1 MNIKKGFIPALLML
15 ALCCLASFN
24 TTSANAAKPAATT
37 NTAVA
42 PAKDTW
48 TRIRTKN
55 FVLVGNANEKDI
67 RKVGAQLEQF
77 QDALSRL
84 LSNAKF
90 TSSKPTTVVVFKN
103 DGAYKPY
110 KPLYNGKP
118 ASVAGYFQP
127 GEDVNYITLTPER
140 AGENPYATIY
150 HELVHLMVENTL
162 RTVPAWLNEGIAEL
176 YSTFEIADGD
186 KKVTLGRPLT
196 HHILTLREKFIP
208 LDVLFQVDGRSPLYN
223 EKDKQGIFYAE
234 SWALMHYLMFD
245 DNAARR
251 PQLGKFI
258 GGLTAGRPVA
268 DSFRDAFQTD
278 YKTMEKQL
286 QKYVRGSSYVMQQ
299 FKFEESL
306 KRDEEMQSSV
316 LSEAEALAY
325 LGDLLLHI
333 NRTDVAEKHL
343 KDALALDGK
352 LASAHASLGMVYVR
366 ARDFDRAR
374 ASLEQAVAANS
385 GNYLAHYY
393 YALALSRAGM
403 DANNLVSGY
412 SPDTIAKMKAEL
424 KRAIELAPDYA
435 ESHSLLAFV
444 HLIAGDD
451 LDEGVRAVTRAR
463 RLAPG
468 RADYAFTLA
477 QLQMRQRK
485 FAEARN
491 TISAAMRAA
500 GEPQLLAQMQAFNRQ
515 LETTEASFKQYE
527 EQRRQYEAE
536 RGAYEKNSTTMNGE
550 TADDARPALNEDAAP
565 STRPMIK
572 RRTEGEQV
580 RGQLTRIECL
590 PKGIV
595 LHIEVGTETLKF
607 FKAALEDVQ
616 FISYI
621 ANMSAEIGCNTSKL
635 SHHVLVT
642 FKKFDAPGRE
652 KYKGEV
658 VIVEFIPEDTEVAP

>member
-1 MNIKKGFIPALLML
+1 MNIKNRFVPTLWML
-15 ALCCLASFN
+15 ALCLASF
-24 TTSANAAKPAATT
+24 TFTFASVPRAATTT

-48 TRIRTKN
+48 TRVKTKN
-55 FVLVGNANEKDI
+55 FVLVGNASEKDI

-90 TSSKPTTVVVFKN
+90 TSSKPTTVVVFKS

-118 ASVAGYFQP
+118 ANVAGYFQS
-127 GEDVNYITLTPER
+127 GEDVNYITLTPAR
-140 AGENPYATIY
+140 QGENPYATIY

-162 RTVPAWLNEGIAEL
+162 RTVPSWFNEGIAEL
-176 YSTFEIADGD
+176 YSTFEVTGDD
-186 KKVTLGRPLT
+186 KKVTLGRPLA

-208 LDVLFQVDGRSPLYN
+208 LDVLFQVDGRSSLYN

-245 DNAARR
+245 DNGARR

-258 GGLTAGRPVA
+258 GGLAAGRPVA

-306 KRDEEMQSSV
+306 KIDREMQSSV

-352 LASAHASLGMVYVR
+352 LAFAHASLGMVYVR
-366 ARDFDRAR
+366 ARNFDLAR

-385 GNYLAHYY
+385 NNYLAHYY
-393 YALALSRAGM
+393 YAFALSREGM
-403 DANNLVSGY
+403 DENNFIRSFQ
-412 SPDTIAKMKAEL
+412 PDTLAKMKTEL
-424 KRAIELAPDYA
+424 KRAIELQPDFA
-435 ESHSLLAFV
+435 ESYDLLAFV

-451 LDEGVRAVTRAR
+451 LDEGVRAITRAR
-463 RLAPG
+463 TLAPG

-477 QLQMRQRK
+477 QLQMRQQK
-485 FAEARN
+485 FAEAQA
-491 TISAAMRAA
+491 TIAAAMRAG
-500 GEPQLLAQMQAFNRQ
+500 GEPQLLAQMQAFREQ
-515 LETTEASFKQYE
+515 LKNTEAQFKEYE
-527 EQRRQYEAE
+527 EQRRKYEADRAAFANRE
-536 RGAYEKNSTTMNGE
+536 ATTNEATSGDSQP
-550 TADDARPALNEDAAP
+550 TNDARVM
-565 STRPMIK
+565 RPMLK
-572 RRTEGEQV
+572 RRADGEQS

-590 PKGIV
+590 PKGVV
-595 LHIEVGTETLKF
+595 LHVEAGARKLKF
-607 FKAALEDVQ
+607 FSPALENVQ
-616 FISYI
+616 FVSYV
-621 ANMSAEIGCNTSKL
+621 ANMETEIGCGARKTAS
-635 SHHVLVT
+635 HVLIT
-642 FKKFDAPGRE
+642 FKTPDASAAK
-652 KYKGEV
+652 KYDGELV
-658 VIVEFIPEDTEVAP
+658 AVEFIPEDAEVEP

>member
-1 MNIKKGFIPALLML
+1 MNIKNNFIPVLLML

-24 TTSANAAKPAATT
+24 ITSANAAKPAIT
-37 NTAVA
+37 NAAVA

-48 TRIRTKN
+48 TRVKTKN
-55 FVLVGNANEKDI
+55 FVLVGNASEKDI

-90 TSSKPTTVVVFKN
+90 TSSKPTTVVVFKS

-118 ASVAGYFQP
+118 ANVAGYFQS

-162 RTVPAWLNEGIAEL
+162 RTVPSWFNEGIAEL
-176 YSTFEIADGD
+176 YSTFEVTGDD
-186 KKVTLGRPLT
+186 KKVTLGRPLA
-196 HHILTLREKFIP
+196 HHIYTLREKFIP

-306 KRDEEMQSSV
+306 KADGEMQSSA

-366 ARDFDRAR
+366 ARDFNRAR

-385 GNYLAHYY
+385 DNYLAHYY

-403 DANNLVSGY
+403 DENNFIRSY
-412 SPDTIAKMKAEL
+412 EPDTLAKMKAEL
-424 KRAIELAPDYA
+424 KRAIELQPDYA
-435 ESHSLLAFV
+435 ESYDLLAFV

-451 LDEGVRAVTRAR
+451 LDEGVRAINLAR

-477 QLQMRQRK
+477 QLQMRQQK
-485 FAEARN
+485 FTEARS
-491 TISAAMRAA
+491 TIAAAMRAD
-500 GEPQLLAQMQAFNRQ
+500 GEPQLLAQMQAFNQQ

-536 RGAYEKNSTTMNGE
+536 RGAFEKNRATMNGE
-550 TADDARPALNEDAAP
+550 AADDARPTLNEDAAS
-565 STRPMIK
+565 STRPMLK

-595 LHIEVGTETLKF
+595 LHVEVGTEKLKF
-607 FKAALEDVQ
+607 FKSALEDVQ

-621 ANMSAEIGCNTSKL
+621 ANMTAEIGCNTNKL

-642 FKKFDAPGRE
+642 FKKPDASSKE

-658 VIVEFIPEDTEVAP
+658 VVVEFIPEDTEVTP